1 MKQKINTK
9 FINRVAEDNFK
20 AHLSQAKPVIRM
32 VIRVGLFLL
41 PKIGKD
47 MGRIPLL
54 KQLYRS
60 TRSLIQMHNLAAKN
74 GLDLLSGKEEIN
86 NRDAQKCKLDDSEGR
101 VRDLIIIGS
110 GPGGA
115 ITARNANLRNLDFLV
130 IEKGTTP
137 DKSIQSHSVEQMSK
151 HFSHGGQEL
160 MISWPLITFAQGES
174 WGGGSSVNSG
184 LYHEIPDQVKKTWA
198 KDRCFLTEEFAS
210 AQIDVATSIN
220 VETQNPE
227 TLGIYEESPILRI
240 KKFLGWD
247 GGVIPRWRKYLNP
260 DEYIHFGMS
269 ETYLHQIRAEN
280 IVIEHEVNSIRLKEG
295 GVEINVK
302 GSKCC
307 HKITARSV
315 CLSAG
320 TLATPEIL
328 VRSKL
333 AKPRD
338 FYFQF
343 HAMVKEIGKFPH
355 DVNNLK
361 DIDPHQ
367 IWSKDLNLKIGA
379 AVGTP
384 ELLSAIME
392 TKGIENESSFSKICS
407 LYISLP
413 SFGLNG
419 LIKHGRSLN
428 PYFFPNRAMRKSL
441 KLAQATLRKSIEAV
455 GGKLLGDDSLS
466 ISTVHIFGSIP
477 LGKSRLV
484 DAQGFLIG
492 SDKRIFIRDASLLPS
507 HPLVNPQGPLMQ
519 FLTVLDKHPKI

>member
-1 MKQKINTK
+1 MQKIK
-9 FINRVAEDNFK
+9 KIFINRIAEDNFK
-20 AHLSQAKPVIRM
+20 EHVSQAKPIIRM
-32 VIRVGLFLL
+32 VIKVGLFLL
-41 PKIGKD
+41 SKIGKD

-54 KQLYRS
+54 KLLYRQ
-60 TRSLIQMHNLAAKN
+60 TKSLIQIHNLAAKN
-74 GLDLLSGKEEIN
+74 GLDLLSVNEKIN
-86 NRDAQKCKLDDSEGR
+86 NRGEQKCSFDDSEGY

-115 ITARNANLRNLDFLV
+115 ITARNANLRNLDFLI
-130 IEKGTTP
+130 IEKGTTS
-137 DKSIQSHSVEQMSK
+137 DKSILSHSVEQMSR
-151 HFSHGGQEL
+151 HFRHGGQEL

-184 LYHEIPDQVKKTWA
+184 LYHEIPDKVKKTWA
-198 KDRCFLTEEFAS
+198 RDTCLPEEEFDS
-210 AQIDVATSIN
+210 AQIDVVTSIN
-220 VETQNPE
+220 VEKQSPE
-227 TLGIYEESPILRI
+227 TLGIYGGSPILGM

-247 GGVIPRWRKYLNP
+247 GGVIPRWRKYLNS
-260 DEYIHFGMS
+260 DEYVHFGMS
-269 ETYLHQIRAEN
+269 ETYLNQIREEN
-280 IVIEHEVNSIRLKEG
+280 KVLGHEVDSMRIERD

-302 GSKCC
+302 GSNCY
-307 HKITARSV
+307 HKIAARSV

-333 AKPRD
+333 AKPSD

-343 HAMVKEIGKFPH
+343 HAMVKEIGKFPY

-367 IWSKDLNLKIGA
+367 IWSKDLSFKIGA

-392 TKGIENESSFSKICS
+392 TKGVENESSFSKICS

-413 SFGLNG
+413 SIGLNG
-419 LIKHGRSLN
+419 LIKHGRSLT
-428 PYFFPNRAMRKSL
+428 PYFYPDRAMRKSL
-441 KLAQATLRKSIEAV
+441 RLAQATLRKSIEAV
-455 GGKLLGDDSLS
+455 GGKVLGNNSLS
-466 ISTVHIFGSIP
+466 VSTVHIFGSIP

-484 DAQGFLIG
+484 DNRGFLIG
-492 SDKRIFIRDASLLPS
+492 SEKKIFIRDASLLPS

-519 FLTVLDKHPKI
+519 FLTVLDGHPGI